1 MARLYRRM
9 VHVFVLA
16 LVLPLCLSSALPI
29 FARALGG
36 PVVHVCHCAA
46 HGGPASC
53 GCPICNP
60 DRDDLAFS
68 EESIRGKCGDDDLA
82 FGAALASVARPGS
95 AFGAP
100 RSANAPASLRSR
112 LSTQARGLLA
122 RAAKGG
128 TRPSCPEV
136 SARLAKTANTF
147 GEIHHVEAK
156 DSCDVRGRGR
166 GPGRP
171 DPGLQQLEVQQLVQ

>member
-82 FGAALASVARPGS
+82 FGAALGS
-95 AFGAP
+95 AVAP
-100 RSANAPASLRSR
+100 PPGFVVLTPDLVAATHPSPVPDLPSV
-112 LSTQARGLLA
+112 LLA
-122 RAAKGG
+122 PPTPPPRFA
-128 TRPSCPEV
+128 
-136 SARLAKTANTF
+136 
-147 GEIHHVEAK
+147 
-156 DSCDVRGRGR
+156 
-166 GPGRP
+166 
-171 DPGLQQLEVQQLVQ
+171 LV